1 MLTRRA
7 LYIVTDICIVYYTDV
22 IVFICSWRPIA
33 LLHEPNSLFS
43 DGIESQAVREN
54 CYKGLTQG

>member
-7 LYIVTDICIVYYTDV
+7 FYIVTDICIVYYTDV
-22 IVFICSWRPIA
+22 IVFVRSWKPIA

-43 DGIESQAVREN
+43 DGIESQADREN
-54 CYKGLTQG
+54 C